1 MDFDV
6 NEYLARH
13 FPDVLPG
20 AAYNL
25 LAEGTKRTALRNVR
39 ILDRWLNRAAIAEPD
54 TVRQLTPELL
64 VAFMLYRVAG
74 ERLST
79 DIHSGSVA
87 LGTFLQSDLN
97 PMLKLLRH
105 QDRIAFSC
113 DEFKQSQ
120 YYRDALITC
129 RKRRGEVTVF
139 SSARPIY
146 PQDEARLRSCLT
158 MDTAS
163 KRDEALIVLG
173 LRSGF
178 RIQSLSL
185 IRLDLHVYELSAD
198 TLEIIIPGCKTTRF

>member
-6 NEYLARH
+6 NEYLARN

-25 LAEGTKRTALRNVR
+25 LAEGTKRTAMRTVR
-39 ILDRWLNRAAIAEPD
+39 TLDRWLNRNAIAEPE
-54 TVRQLTPELL
+54 TVRQLTPELI

-105 QDRIAFSC
+105 QDRIAFSS

-120 YYRDALITC
+120 YFRDALITC
-129 RKRRGEVTVF
+129 RKNSCEKKESRRLVRYQANHPKVVG
-139 SSARPIY
+139 Y
-146 PQDEARLRSCLT
+146 L
-158 MDTAS
+158 
-163 KRDEALIVLG
+163 
-173 LRSGF
+173 
-178 RIQSLSL
+178 
-185 IRLDLHVYELSAD
+185 
-198 TLEIIIPGCKTTRF
+198 